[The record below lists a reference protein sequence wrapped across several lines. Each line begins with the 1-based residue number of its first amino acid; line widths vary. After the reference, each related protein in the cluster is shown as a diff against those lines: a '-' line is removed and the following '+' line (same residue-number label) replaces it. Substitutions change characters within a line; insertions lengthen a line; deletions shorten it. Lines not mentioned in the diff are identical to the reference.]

1 MNENRHNAAAH
12 YRELICRHERML
24 RWLCLRRA
32 FGDPSLADDYFQ
44 EVALSLW
51 RQLPS
56 LTPDIP
62 LRQERAYVKEAARF
76 VLGHCSR
83 KERRDLKGLQ
93 AEMIIVLDQ
102 CDRDD
107 EQLLNTFIDALP
119 KRERL
124 AVGLYRVGY
133 SISEIAKFLNIQP
146 SAVSQSINRAIV
158 RMRNMYEKECNTIN
172 RMHHEQ

>member
-1 MNENRHNAAAH
+1 MNENRHSTAAR

-51 RQLPS
+51 QHLPS
-56 LTPDIP
+56 LKSDIP

-93 AEMIIVLDQ
+93 AEMTIVFDQ
-102 CDRDD
+102 CDREN

-119 KRERL
+119 QRERI

-133 SISEIAKFLNIQP
+133 SKTEIAKFLDLQP
-146 SAVSQSINRAIV
+146 NAVSQSINRAIA
-158 RMRNMYEKECNTIN
+158 RMREMYEKECNIIN
-172 RMHHEQ
+172 RLHHE